1 MPKPN
6 TSPQVEIVG
15 LFSTLFDE
23 KKSWVVHMVFI
34 ERYDYHQGDDDESCQ
49 IQYPTPGPIWSAMVD
64 IMAGP
69 PNI

>member
-23 KKSWVVHMVFI
+23 KKILGSSYGVH
-34 ERYDYHQGDDDESCQ
+34 
-49 IQYPTPGPIWSAMVD
+49 
-64 IMAGP
+64 
-69 PNI
+69 

>member
-1 MPKPN
+1 MPKPY

-23 KKSWVVHMVFI
+23 KKSSVVHMVVI
-34 ERYDYHQGDDDESCQ
+34 DRHDNHQCGDDERCQ
-49 IQYPTPGPIWSAMVD
+49 IQYPTPGPIWSATVD
-64 IMAGP
+64 IMAWP

>member
-6 TSPQVEIVG
+6 TSQQVEIVG

-23 KKSWVVHMVFI
+23 KKSWVVYMVSI
-34 ERYDYHQGDDDESCQ
+34 DRYDYHQGDDDESCQ
-49 IQYPTPGPIWSAMVD
+49 IQYPTPGPIWSATVD
-64 IMAGP
+64 IMAAP